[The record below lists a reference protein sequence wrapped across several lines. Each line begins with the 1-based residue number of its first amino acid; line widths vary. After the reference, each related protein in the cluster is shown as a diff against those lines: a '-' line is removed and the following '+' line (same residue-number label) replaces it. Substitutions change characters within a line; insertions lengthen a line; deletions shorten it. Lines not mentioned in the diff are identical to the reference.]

1 MMRAKD
7 FDTCY
12 SRAVSIY
19 KTAKENGGSPQLIQ
33 VAGYKGDPSQADAR
47 WREIPTKNWHHYL
60 VVDGDTVWDPSH
72 RQFGSKEMHYPIDK
86 LELLW
91 DKVYEIR

>member
-1 MMRAKD
+1 MRAKD

-12 SRAVSIY
+12 SRAVSMY
-19 KTAKENGGSPQLIQ
+19 NTAKKNGGSPQLIQ
-33 VAGYKGDPSQADAR
+33 VAGYKGDPSLADAR
-47 WREIPTKNWHHYL
+47 WQEIPAKNWHHYL

-72 RQFGSKEMHYPIDK
+72 EQFGSTEASYSVDK
-86 LELLW
+86 LASQW

>member
-1 MMRAKD
+1 MRAKD

-12 SRAVSIY
+12 SRAVSAY
-19 KTAKENGGSPQLIQ
+19 NTAKRKGSNPQLIQ
-33 VAGYKGDPSQADAR
+33 VAGYKGDTSQADAR
-47 WREIPTKNWHHYL
+47 WQEIPAKNWHHYL
-60 VVDGDTVWDPSH
+60 VVDGDRVLDPSH
-72 RQFGSKEMHYPIDK
+72 EQFGSEEASYSIDK